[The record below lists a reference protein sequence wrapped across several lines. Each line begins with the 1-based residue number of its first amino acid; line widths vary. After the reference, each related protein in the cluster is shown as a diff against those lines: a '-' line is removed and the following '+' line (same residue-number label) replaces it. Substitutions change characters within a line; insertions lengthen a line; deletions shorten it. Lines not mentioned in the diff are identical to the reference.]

1 MPITN
6 PKYPFT
12 IENVNVHASDLP
24 GVYGL
29 YKGNETTYYG
39 SSERSVRSR
48 LLDHLAGREGLCT
61 QSASEFASELSYQPL
76 AREAALLREH
86 VATYGQ
92 LPRCN
97 NVLP

>member
-12 IENVNVHASDLP
+12 IENVNDHASDLP

-29 YKGNETTYYG
+29 NMGNETIYYG
-39 SSERSVRSR
+39 SSERSVQSR
-48 LLDHLAGREGLCT
+48 LLDHLAGREGPCT
-61 QSASEFASELSYQPL
+61 QSASEFASELFYQPL
-76 AREAALLREH
+76 VREAELLKEH
-86 VATYGQ
+86 VATYGE